1 LVFPAQRARESLLSN
16 LVYQIDNVF
25 QAEQLGTV
33 AEQLDQVWSVTVNE
47 TCERNYPFSSEDV
60 SAAPICLRSADF
72 FRFRAHRAEFGIRG
86 FRRSHP
92 TE

>member
-1 LVFPAQRARESLLSN
+1 M

-33 AEQLDQVWSVTVNE
+33 AEQLDQVWSITVNG
-47 TCERNYPFSSEDV
+47 TYARNYPFSREDV
-60 SAAPICLRSADF
+60 SVAPICLRIADF
-72 FRFRAHRAEFGIRG
+72 FRFRAHRAEFGIRVL
-86 FRRSHP
+86 RCSHP